1 MEPKDLTQSRRDLI
15 TQLLAAH
22 GYKNTLDSLT
32 GHAFKDGHI
41 ISLAHD
47 PTALDL
53 LPYVPIIQEELN
65 FQRRMKFISID
76 GGPPVRRD
84 TPAHAN
90 DHGDPPPE
98 LPPELLQILE
108 EITRGRP
115 TAPRMKT
122 QPRPHAQNRTQGQL
136 FED

>member
-32 GHAFKDGHI
+32 GYAFKNGQVV
-41 ISLAHD
+41 SLAHD
-47 PTALDL
+47 PIALDL
-53 LPYVPIIQEELN
+53 LPHLSTIQEELN
-65 FQRRMKFISID
+65 FQRRMKYVSID

-90 DHGDPPPE
+90 DHGDPPQ

-108 EITRGRP
+108 EIAGGRP
-115 TAPRMKT
+115 PAPRMKT
-122 QPRPHAQNRTQGQL
+122 QPRPHAQNQTQGQL
-136 FED
+136 FNEE